1 MFLLADVIYISV
13 RYCCSLLC
21 RVPLGDIFFFLLA
34 DIFIS
39 AEYCHDTVMMLAEYC
54 QDAG

>member
-21 RVPLGDIFFFLLA
+21 RVPLGDNFFFLLA

-39 AEYCHDTVMMLAEYC
+39 AEYCHDTVMMLVEYC